1 MERAR
6 GSDIGKPVVYPARI
20 IMTDQTIQ
28 LDIDDITCA
37 SCVETA
43 RKALLASPLVT
54 DASISVQTGRAI
66 IHGTIDPTEAARLVT
81 AVGYPATPAGED
93 PASAAE
99 LHDHMEHLAAKKER
113 QWRRRAL
120 IGLGMWIPM
129 AILHWGG
136 ESMGIA
142 GPWIPWT
149 LGIAATAVVAI
160 VGPGFF
166 SSAWSALKHGGT
178 NMDTLISI
186 GAVTAWGYSVVL
198 FVLEQMGIEHGEP
211 SYFTEAA
218 ALLGLISLGHWMEAR
233 SSAKAGSAIRD
244 LLELQPDT
252 AEQLAED
259 GTTTEVSVAE
269 VQPGMQLLVRPGG
282 RIPVDGTVT
291 EGESEVDESLIT
303 GEPIPVLRS
312 VGDPVVSGST
322 NALGRLV
329 IVADVAGN
337 DSTIARIARLVSD
350 TLGSRASIQR
360 VADKVSSIFVPAVLA
375 VAVLTITGWTILAAT
390 SGDWSNFSTGIIA
403 TVTVLIISCPCALGL
418 ATPMAV
424 MVGTGEAGRRGILI
438 KSAAA
443 LERAGSVKEVVFDKT
458 GTLTKGRP
466 VVISIS
472 PEPGTSE
479 DELLRMAGA
488 AERDSEHPVAKAI
501 GEVIEERSLPLP
513 SPRDFAAIPGV
524 GVTATVDGHIVEVRK
539 DEHAACAI
547 HVDGTLI
554 GRIDV
559 RDQPLPDAASAVR
572 ELDALGAPAHML
584 SGDRR
589 EAAVEIAEAIGMPE
603 FSVHAGVSPEEK
615 AAHIQDMTGPVL
627 MVGDGI
633 NDAAALATASVG
645 VAVGSGTNVAIEAAD
660 VVVPGHRPSS
670 VPLLIVI
677 ARRTLRCIHQNLFFA
692 FFYNTIMIPVAALGL
707 LGPWGPLIAAGA
719 MALSDI
725 TVVGNAVRLGRSL
738 RRMPDFAE

>member
-1 MERAR
+1 
-6 GSDIGKPVVYPARI
+6 
-20 IMTDQTIQ
+20 
-28 LDIDDITCA
+28 
-37 SCVETA
+37 
-43 RKALLASPLVT
+43 
-54 DASISVQTGRAI
+54 
-66 IHGTIDPTEAARLVT
+66 
-81 AVGYPATPAGED
+81 
-93 PASAAE
+93 
-99 LHDHMEHLAAKKER
+99 
-113 QWRRRAL
+113 
-120 IGLGMWIPM
+120 
-129 AILHWGG
+129 
-136 ESMGIA
+136 
-142 GPWIPWT
+142 
-149 LGIAATAVVAI
+149 
-160 VGPGFF
+160 
-166 SSAWSALKHGGT
+166 
-178 NMDTLISI
+178 
-186 GAVTAWGYSVVL
+186 WGYSVVL
-198 FVLEQMGIEHGEP
+198 FVLEHIGIEHGEP

-252 AEQLAED
+252 AEHLVEG
-259 GTTTEVSVAE
+259 GTVSQIPVAD
-269 VQPGMQLLVRPGG
+269 VQPGMRLLVRPGG
-282 RIPVDGTVT
+282 RIPVDGTVVD
-291 EGESEVDESLIT
+291 GESEIDESLIT
-303 GEPIPVLRS
+303 GEPIPVLRG
-312 VGDPVVSGST
+312 VGDAVVSGST

-329 IVADVAGN
+329 VQADVGGN

-360 VADKVSSIFVPAVLA
+360 IADKVSSIFVPAVLA
-375 VAVLTITGWTILAAT
+375 VAVLTISGWTILAAT

-443 LERAGSVKEVVFDKT
+443 LERAGSVTQVVFDKT
-458 GTLTKGRP
+458 GTLTEGRP
-466 VVISIS
+466 VVITIS

-479 DELLRMAGA
+479 DDLIRTAGA
-488 AERDSEHPVAKAI
+488 AERDSEHPVARAI
-501 GEVIEERSLPLP
+501 GEVVADRALSLPE
-513 SPRDFAAIPGV
+513 PRDFVAVPGV
-524 GVTATVDGHIVEVRK
+524 GVTATVDGRRVEVRK
-539 DEHAACAI
+539 DAKAACAV
-547 HVDGTLI
+547 HVDGILI

-559 RDQPLPDAASAVR
+559 RDRPLADAAAAVR
-572 ELDALGAPAHML
+572 ELARLDAPARML
-584 SGDRR
+584 SGDRH
-589 EAAVEIAEAIGMPE
+589 EAAAAIAADIGMPE
-603 FSVHAGVSPEEK
+603 SSVRAGVSPEEK
-615 AAHIQDMTGPVL
+615 AAHIRDMPGQVL

-645 VAVGSGTNVAIEAAD
+645 VAVGSGTNVAIDAAD
-660 VVVPGHRPSS
+660 VVIPGHRPSS

-738 RRMPDFAE
+738 RRMPDFADERDAAR

>member
-1 MERAR
+1 
-6 GSDIGKPVVYPARI
+6 
-20 IMTDQTIQ
+20 MTDQTIQ
-28 LDIDDITCA
+28 LDIDEISCA

-43 RKALLASPLVT
+43 RQALLASPDVS

-81 AVGYPATPAGED
+81 ASGYPAKPVGPD
-93 PASAAE
+93 PTSAAE

-113 QWRRRAL
+113 QWRGRA
-120 IGLGMWIPM
+120 IVGLGIWIPM
-129 AILHWGG
+129 AVVHWGG
-136 ESMGIA
+136 EPLGIA
-142 GPWIPWT
+142 DLWWMHWA
-149 LGIAATAVVAI
+149 LGIAATAVMAI

-166 SSAWSALKHGGT
+166 LSAWTALKHGGT

-186 GAVTAWGYSVVL
+186 GACTAWGYSVVL
-198 FVLEQMGIEHGEP
+198 FVLQHMGYDHGQP

-252 AEQLAED
+252 AEQIAKD
-259 GTTTEVSVAE
+259 GSLVEVSVASVE
-269 VQPGMQLLVRPGG
+269 PGVRLLVRPGG
-282 RIPVDGTVT
+282 RIPVDGTVV
-291 EGESEVDESLIT
+291 EGESEVDEALIT
-303 GEPIPVLRS
+303 GEPIPVLRT

-322 NALGRLV
+322 NALGRLI

-360 VADKVSSIFVPAVLA
+360 VADKVSGIFVPVVLGI
-375 VAVLTITGWTILAAT
+375 AVLTIIVWTIVAAGT
-390 SGDWSNFSTGIIA
+390 GNWNYFSTGIIA

-443 LERAGSVKEVVFDKT
+443 LERAGRVKRVVFDKT
-458 GTLTKGRP
+458 GTLTEGRP
-466 VVISIS
+466 VVVSIIA
-472 PEPGTSE
+472 EDGTSE
-479 DELLRMAGA
+479 EDLLRMAGA
-488 AERDSEHPVAKAI
+488 AERDSEHPVARAI
-501 GEVIEERSLPLP
+501 GEVVAERGISIPEP
-513 SPRDFAAIPGV
+513 AEFAAIPGV
-524 GVTATVDGHIVEVRK
+524 GVRARVEGKQIEVKK
-539 DEHAACAI
+539 DEHAACAV
-547 HVDGTLI
+547 HLDGVLI
-554 GRIDV
+554 GRINV
-559 RDQPLPDAASAVR
+559 RDRPLPDARSAIVALA
-572 ELDALGAPAHML
+572 ELDAPAEML
-584 SGDRR
+584 SGDRL
-589 EAAVEIAEAIGMPE
+589 EAAIEIAKQIGMPAD
-603 FSVHAGVSPEEK
+603 SVRAGVSPEEK
-615 AAHIQDMTGPVL
+615 AAHIRNMTEDVL

-633 NDAAALATASVG
+633 NDAAALATATVG
-645 VAVGSGTNVAIEAAD
+645 VAVGSGTNVAIDAAD
-660 VVVPGHRPSS
+660 VVIPGHRPSS

-692 FFYNTIMIPVAALGL
+692 FFYNSIMIPVAALGL
-707 LGPWGPLIAAGA
+707 LGPYGPLIAAGA

-738 RRMPDFAE
+738 RRMPDFTN

>member
-1 MERAR
+1 
-6 GSDIGKPVVYPARI
+6 
-20 IMTDQTIQ
+20 MTDQTIQ
-28 LDIDDITCA
+28 LDIDGINCA

-43 RKALLASPLVT
+43 RKALLASSLVT

-81 AVGYPATPAGED
+81 AVGYPATPADEA
-93 PASAAE
+93 PISAAE
-99 LHDHMEHLAAKKER
+99 LHDHMEHLTAKKER
-113 QWRRRAL
+113 QWRRRAI

-136 ESMGIA
+136 ESMGID

-149 LGIAATAVVAI
+149 LGLAATAVVVV

-166 SSAWSALKHGGT
+166 ASAWSALKHGGT

-198 FVLEQMGIEHGEP
+198 FVLEHMGVEHGEP

-252 AEQLAED
+252 AEQLTEGED
-259 GTTTEVSVAE
+259 GTTTEVPIAA

-312 VGDPVVSGST
+312 VGDPVVSGSI
-322 NALGRLV
+322 NAVGRLV

-390 SGDWSNFSTGIIA
+390 SSDWSNFSTGIIA

-443 LERAGSVKEVVFDKT
+443 LERAGGVKEVVFDKT

-513 SPRDFAAIPGV
+513 SPRDFTAIPGI
-524 GVTATVDGHIVEVRK
+524 GVTATVDGRTVKVQK
-539 DEHAACAI
+539 DEHAACAVS
-547 HVDGTLI
+547 VDDTLI

-572 ELDALGAPAHML
+572 ELDTLGAPAHML

-589 EAAVEIAEAIGMPE
+589 EAAVEIAEAIGMPLL
-603 FSVHAGVSPEEK
+603 SVHAGVSPEEK
-615 AAHIQDMTGPVL
+615 AAHVQDMTGPVL

-633 NDAAALATASVG
+633 NDAAALAAASVG

-660 VVVPGHRPSS
+660 VVIPGHRPSS

-738 RRMPDFAE
+738 RRMPDFTE

>member
-1 MERAR
+1 
-6 GSDIGKPVVYPARI
+6 
-20 IMTDQTIQ
+20 MTDQTIQ
-28 LDIDDITCA
+28 LDIDEISCA

-43 RKALLASPLVT
+43 RQALLASPDVS

-81 AVGYPATPAGED
+81 ASGYPAKPVGPD
-93 PASAAE
+93 PTSAAE

-113 QWRRRAL
+113 QWRGRA
-120 IGLGMWIPM
+120 IVGLGIWIPM
-129 AILHWGG
+129 AVVHWGG
-136 ESMGIA
+136 EPLGIA
-142 GPWIPWT
+142 DLWWMHWA
-149 LGIAATAVVAI
+149 LGIAATAVMAI

-166 SSAWSALKHGGT
+166 LSAWTALKHGGT

-186 GAVTAWGYSVVL
+186 GACTAWGYSVVL
-198 FVLEQMGIEHGEP
+198 FVLQHMGYDHGQP

-252 AEQLAED
+252 AEQIAKD
-259 GTTTEVSVAE
+259 GSLVEVSVASVE
-269 VQPGMQLLVRPGG
+269 PGARLLVRPGG
-282 RIPVDGTVT
+282 RIPVDGTVV
-291 EGESEVDESLIT
+291 EGESEVDEALIT
-303 GEPIPVLRS
+303 GEPIPVLRT

-322 NALGRLV
+322 NALGRLI

-360 VADKVSSIFVPAVLA
+360 VADKVSGIFVPVVLGI
-375 VAVLTITGWTILAAT
+375 AVLTIIVWTIVAAAT
-390 SGDWSNFSTGIIA
+390 GDWKYFSTGIIA

-443 LERAGSVKEVVFDKT
+443 LERAGRVKRVVFDKT
-458 GTLTKGRP
+458 GTLTEGRP
-466 VVISIS
+466 VVVSIIA
-472 PEPGTSE
+472 EDGTSE
-479 DELLRMAGA
+479 EDLLRMAGA
-488 AERDSEHPVAKAI
+488 AERDSEHPVARAI
-501 GEVIEERSLPLP
+501 GEVVAERGISIPEP
-513 SPRDFAAIPGV
+513 AEFAAIPGV
-524 GVTATVDGHIVEVRK
+524 GVRARVEGKQIEVKK
-539 DEHAACAI
+539 DEHAACAV
-547 HVDGTLI
+547 HLDGVLI
-554 GRIDV
+554 GRINV
-559 RDQPLPDAASAVR
+559 RDRPLPDARSAIVALA
-572 ELDALGAPAHML
+572 ELDAPAEML
-584 SGDRR
+584 SGDRL
-589 EAAVEIAEAIGMPE
+589 EAAIEIAKQIGMPAD
-603 FSVHAGVSPEEK
+603 SVRAGVSPEEK
-615 AAHIQDMTGPVL
+615 AAHIRNMTEDVL

-633 NDAAALATASVG
+633 NDAAALATATVG
-645 VAVGSGTNVAIEAAD
+645 VAVGSGTNVAIDAAD
-660 VVVPGHRPSS
+660 VVIPGHRPSS

-692 FFYNTIMIPVAALGL
+692 FFYNSIMIPVAALGL
-707 LGPWGPLIAAGA
+707 LGPYGPLIAAGA

-738 RRMPDFAE
+738 RRMPDFTN

>member
-1 MERAR
+1 
-6 GSDIGKPVVYPARI
+6 
-20 IMTDQTIQ
+20 MTDQTIQ
-28 LDIDDITCA
+28 LDIDEISCA

-43 RKALLASPLVT
+43 RRALLESPLVT

-81 AVGYPATPAGED
+81 ASGYPATPVGED
-93 PASAAE
+93 PTSAAE
-99 LHDHMEHLAAKKER
+99 LHEHMEHLAAKKER
-113 QWRRRAL
+113 QWRRRAT

-136 ESMGIA
+136 DSMGIS
-142 GPWIPWT
+142 GPWMPWV
-149 LGIAATAVVAI
+149 LGLAATAVVAM

-166 SSAWSALKHGGT
+166 VSAWSALKHGGT

-186 GAVTAWGYSVVL
+186 GSLTAWGYSVVL
-198 FVLEQMGIEHGEP
+198 FVLERVGVEHGEP

-218 ALLGLISLGHWMEAR
+218 ALLGLISLGHWLEAR

-244 LLELQPDT
+244 LLELQPET
-252 AEQLAED
+252 AEQLADD
-259 GTTTEVSVAE
+259 GTTIDVPVGS
-269 VQPGMQLLVRPGG
+269 VQPGMRLLVRPGG
-282 RIPVDGTVT
+282 RIPVDGTVVD
-291 EGESEVDESLIT
+291 GESEVDEALIT
-303 GEPIPVLRS
+303 GEPIPVLRR

-322 NALGRLV
+322 NAVGRLV

-360 VADKVSSIFVPAVLA
+360 IADKVSSIFVPAVLA
-375 VAVLTITGWTILAAT
+375 VAVLTITGWTFLAAT
-390 SGDWSNFSTGIIA
+390 SGDWSHFSTGIIA

-443 LERAGSVKEVVFDKT
+443 LERAGSVKQVVFDKT
-458 GTLTKGRP
+458 GTLTEGRP
-466 VVISIS
+466 VVTSITT
-472 PEPGTSE
+472 EHGTSE
-479 DELLRMAGA
+479 VELLRMAGA
-488 AERDSEHPVAKAI
+488 AERDSEHPVARAI
-501 GEVIEERSLPLP
+501 GEEVARRNLAIPEPT
-513 SPRDFAAIPGV
+513 DFTAIPGV
-524 GVTATVDGHIVEVRK
+524 GVRASVDGHAVEVRK
-539 DEHAACAI
+539 DQQAACAV

-559 RDQPLPDAASAVR
+559 RDQPLPDATAAIR
-572 ELDALGAPAHML
+572 ALERLDAPARML
-584 SGDRR
+584 SGDRQ
-589 EAAVEIAEAIGMPE
+589 ESAIKIAKAIGMPE
-603 FSVHAGVSPEEK
+603 SSVRAGVSPEEK
-615 AAHIQDMTGPVL
+615 AAHIRNMDGPVL

-633 NDAAALATASVG
+633 NDAAALATATVG
-645 VAVGSGTNVAIEAAD
+645 VAVGSGTNVAIDAAD
-660 VVVPGHRPSS
+660 VVIPGHRPSS

-692 FFYNTIMIPVAALGL
+692 FFYNTIMIPVAAFGL
-707 LGPWGPLIAAGA
+707 LGPWGPLIAAAA
-719 MALSDI
+719 MAVSDI

-738 RRMPDFAE
+738 RTMPDFAE